1 MPKKIPM
8 RTCIGCGAVRPKKEL
23 IRIVMTPEGEIIPD
37 RTGRA
42 NGRGAYLCNDPA
54 CLLKAQKRR
63 GMERAFRRPEA
74 RDASVEALAKQIGE
88 PDAG

>member
-23 IRIVMTPEGEIIPD
+23 IRIVMTKEGEILLD
-37 RTGRA
+37 QTGRA
-42 NGRGAYLCNDPA
+42 NGRGAYLCDDPL
-54 CLLKAQKRR
+54 CLQKAKKRKGLQK
-63 GMERAFRRPEA
+63 AFRGRQSP
-74 RDASVEALAKQIGE
+74 DASLEDLEGQIGG

>member
-42 NGRGAYLCNDPA
+42 NGRGAYLCDDPV
-54 CLLKAQKRR
+54 CLQRAIKRKALN
-63 GMERAFRRPEA
+63 RAFRTQVPE
-74 RDASVEALAKQIGE
+74 DAVVQFTDQLGGA
-88 PDAG
+88 DAG